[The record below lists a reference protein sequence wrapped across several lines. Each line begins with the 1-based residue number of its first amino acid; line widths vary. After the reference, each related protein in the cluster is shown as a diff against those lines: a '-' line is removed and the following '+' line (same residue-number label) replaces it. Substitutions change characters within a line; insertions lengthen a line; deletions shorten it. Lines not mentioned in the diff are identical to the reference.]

1 MATRH
6 IPATLAVLLLV
17 GGCAGSPKPPP
28 SQSSVVVEEVAPKEW
43 QQIASDADQ
52 DRIARVGQAW
62 SEALAEARGRGSV
75 KAITAE
81 GPLLEPDAALPRAAP
96 PPGSYYCRVIKLGS
110 QARRGPAFVAYKPFF
125 CYVEAE
131 GDLLTIVKQTGSQR
145 PAGRLYPDAD
155 ERLVFLGTMAL
166 GDGETPLA
174 YGEKEERDMVG
185 IVERV
190 APFRWRLVI
199 PFPRK
204 ESRLDVFELVPVT
217 P

>member
-28 SQSSVVVEEVAPKEW
+28 SQSSVVVEEVAAKEW

-52 DRIARVGQAW
+52 DRIARVGEAW
-62 SEALAEARGRGSV
+62 SEALAEARGRGFV
-75 KAITAE
+75 KAIAVE

-110 QARRGPAFVAYKPFF
+110 QVRRGPAFTAYKPFF

-131 GDLLTIVKQTGSQR
+131 GELLTIVKQTGSQR

-166 GDGETPLA
+166 GDGEAPLA